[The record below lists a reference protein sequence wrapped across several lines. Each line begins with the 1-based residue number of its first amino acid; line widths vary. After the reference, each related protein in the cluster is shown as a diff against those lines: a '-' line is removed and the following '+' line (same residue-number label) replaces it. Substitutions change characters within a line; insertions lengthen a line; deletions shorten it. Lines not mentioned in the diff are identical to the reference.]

1 MSIQAIGSNPVL
13 ASTLQ
18 AGVARSTG
26 QAVREQSGI
35 NEKTE
40 ADTRQALQSVEAQKD
55 ASSTNTEQDKKKVQ
69 ESAKE
74 AASKLQDFVSSVG
87 TSLRFSVDDDSGQTV
102 IKVLDPE
109 SQKVLRQIPS
119 EEALALSK
127 ALDNFKGLLVR
138 QKA

>member
-13 ASTLQ
+13 ASNIQSNSMRTASQ
-18 AGVARSTG
+18 EA
-26 QAVREQSGI
+26 REQSGL

-40 ADTRQALQSVEAQKD
+40 ATTRQAQQSVEAQKD
-55 ASSTNTEQDKKKVQ
+55 ASGTNTEQDKKKTQ

-87 TSLRFSVDDDSGQTV
+87 TSLRFSVDEDSGQTV

-127 ALDNFKGLLVR
+127 ALDNFKGLLVK